1 MGIKFGKTS
10 FGMTV
15 IQVSLPTINISG
27 SFWQEV
33 QKGFY
38 WTVSWPLHGA
48 FEGAS
53 IRFIN
58 SLN

>member
-1 MGIKFGKTS
+1 MGIKFGQTP

-15 IQVSLPTINISG
+15 IQVSLPPVNVSG
-27 SFWQEV
+27 PFWREV

-48 FEGAS
+48 FEGAN
-53 IRFIN
+53 IVFVN